1 MADQKARANAE
12 DAPTPAQATREAA
25 AEAKDP
31 EDPTFPRERLINEAY
46 QFIGEEPH
54 VVAGAISAIHK
65 QNLTVAEVKAAVK
78 AFLATE
84 VK

>member
-1 MADQKARANAE
+1 MADQKARAHTE

-31 EDPTFPRERLINEAY
+31 EDPTFPRERMINEAME
-46 QFIGEEPH
+46 FIGEPPY
-54 VVAGAISAIHK
+54 VVAGAISAINK
-65 QNLTVAEVKAAVK
+65 QNFTLAEVKAAVK
-78 AFLATE
+78 VFLATE